1 MLGILQNKR
10 FCVVTSYNITRTL
23 YVNIN
28 YSTILT
34 FIGVLDII
42 TLSTFE
48 AKNKIIFPWVML

>member
-48 AKNKIIFPWVML
+48 AKNKIIFP